1 MVARGGIV
9 WAGHLHHTGIFKTKI
24 CISHLLSENDMM
36 QILLPIHILAGTIAL
51 LCAAL
56 AVSSE
61 KGKKLH
67 VFSGRTY
74 FWCMVAIFLT
84 AIPMSIITSDIF
96 LFLIAIFSFYLAFA
110 GMRFARN
117 RKGVATTLDW
127 ITVSLMILSGVGM
140 WILAANYFTNND
152 SQYIPLLVFGFL
164 AIALGYADFKSHK
177 NKTAIGKERLSR
189 HLTNMMGG
197 TIAVITAVL
206 VVNVDLKPEWVWWV
220 LPTVLITPVIFWWN
234 AKVLK

>member
-1 MVARGGIV
+1 MFYRRTMNEMAQV
-9 WAGHLHHTGIFKTKI
+9 
-24 CISHLLSENDMM
+24 
-36 QILLPIHILAGTIAL
+36 LLPIHILAGTIAL

-61 KGKKLH
+61 KGKKFH
-67 VFSGRTY
+67 VLSGRTY

-84 AIPMSIITSDIF
+84 AIPMSIISSNIF
-96 LFLIAIFSFYLAFA
+96 LFLIAVFSFYLAFS

-127 ITVSLMILSGVGM
+127 VAVSLMILSGAGM
-140 WILAANYFTNND
+140 WILAGMYFTNND

-164 AIALGYADFKSHK
+164 ALFLGYGDYSSHK
-177 NKTAIGKERLSR
+177 NKTATGKERLAK
-189 HLTNMMGG
+189 HLTNMLGG

-206 VVNVDLKPEWVWWV
+206 VVNPPFDPEWVWWV
-220 LPTVLITPVIFWWN
+220 LPTALVTPVIYWSKL
-234 AKVLK
+234 KVLK

>member
-1 MVARGGIV
+1 MSPEELLTRLREFPELLTIFPVN
-9 WAGHLHHTGIFKTKI
+9 HLQ
-24 CISHLLSENDMM
+24 LLSGNEMM

-67 VFSGRTY
+67 VLSGRTY

-84 AIPMSIITSDIF
+84 AIPMSIITSNIF

-127 ITVSLMILSGVGM
+127 IIVSLMILSGVGM
-140 WILAANYFTNND
+140 WILAAIYFTNNN
-152 SQYIPLLVFGFL
+152 SQYIPLLVFGFI

-189 HLTNMMGG
+189 HLTNMLGG

-206 VVNVDLKPEWVWWV
+206 AVNVDLEPAWVWWV
-220 LPTVLITPVIFWWN
+220 LPTALITPVIFWWN
-234 AKVLK
+234 VKVLK

>member
-1 MVARGGIV
+1 
-9 WAGHLHHTGIFKTKI
+9 
-24 CISHLLSENDMM
+24 MM
-36 QILLPIHILAGTIAL
+36 QILLTIHILAGTIAL

-56 AVSSE
+56 AVTSE

-67 VFSGRTY
+67 VLSGRTY

-84 AIPMSIITSDIF
+84 SIPMSIITNNIF

-127 ITVSLMILSGVGM
+127 TAVGLMILSGLGM
-140 WILAANYFTNND
+140 WILAAIYFTNNN
-152 SQYIPLLVFGFL
+152 SQYIVLLVFGFL

-206 VVNVDLKPEWVWWV
+206 VVNVDLEPAWVWWV
-220 LPTVLITPVIFWWN
+220 LPTLLITPVIFWWN
-234 AKVLK
+234 VKVLK

>member
-1 MVARGGIV
+1 M
-9 WAGHLHHTGIFKTKI
+9 IFQAN
-24 CISHLLSENDMM
+24 HQQLLSGNEMM

-51 LCAAL
+51 LCAAM

-67 VFSGRTY
+67 VLSGRTY

-84 AIPMSIITSDIF
+84 AIPMSIITSNIF

-127 ITVSLMILSGVGM
+127 IIVSLMILSGVGM
-140 WILAANYFTNND
+140 WILAAIYFTNNN

-206 VVNVDLKPEWVWWV
+206 VVNVDLEPAWVWWV
-220 LPTVLITPVIFWWN
+220 LPTALITPVIFWWN
-234 AKVLK
+234 VKVLK